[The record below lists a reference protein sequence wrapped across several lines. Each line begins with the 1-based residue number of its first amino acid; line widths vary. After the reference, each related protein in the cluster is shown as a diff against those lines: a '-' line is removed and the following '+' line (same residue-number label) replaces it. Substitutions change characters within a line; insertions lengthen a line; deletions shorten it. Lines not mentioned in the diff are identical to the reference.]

1 MDRVILNLSRA
12 EAYAIVEA
20 LRIRAD
26 LILAAI
32 QAQLP
37 RQAAPQPTELA
48 EKKPAVR
55 AKATKRRI
63 GRPRK
68 NASPVQV

>member
-1 MDRVILNLSRA
+1 MDRVILNVSKA
-12 EAYAIVEA
+12 EAYTIMEA
-20 LRIRAD
+20 LRMRTD
-26 LILAAI
+26 LILATI
-32 QAQLP
+32 QAQLS
-37 RQAAPQPTELA
+37 RQAAPRSVALE

-68 NASPVQV
+68 NASAV